1 MPELLERLSAAM
13 TNDVGHER
21 AVVERREV
29 LYFLH
34 QKNKTALHGPGW
46 ENGKHTHLFKY
57 PGMLL
62 LGMRTPCN
70 DESLFSF
77 YAQTKNIFGFSSWE
91 RWRLMA

>member
-34 QKNKTALHGPGW
+34 
-46 ENGKHTHLFKY
+46 
-57 PGMLL
+57 
-62 LGMRTPCN
+62 
-70 DESLFSF
+70 D
-77 YAQTKNIFGFSSWE
+77 SWVPMKIVGD
-91 RWRLMA
+91 LANANFHI